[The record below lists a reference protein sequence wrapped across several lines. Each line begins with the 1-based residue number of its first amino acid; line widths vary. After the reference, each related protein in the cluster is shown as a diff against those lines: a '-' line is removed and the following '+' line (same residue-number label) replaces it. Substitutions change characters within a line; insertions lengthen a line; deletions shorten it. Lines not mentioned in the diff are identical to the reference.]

1 MEMRLS
7 KHCVATI
14 SAELGAWKMIE
25 GVRAN
30 AFTQLHVSDLRLVE
44 GLRIRKERFLDN
56 AVVCRLSLVPRLNS
70 S

>member
-1 MEMRLS
+1 
-7 KHCVATI
+7 
-14 SAELGAWKMIE
+14 MIE
-25 GVRAN
+25 GVRVN

-56 AVVCRLSLVPRLNS
+56 AEVCRLSPVPRLTS